1 MATDSTTSDLN
12 AFYAFLGQ
20 VRQQPGAP
28 ISPEESVRR
37 FRESQEQLQRFHEDN
52 ALAVSQSEQGL
63 SAPLDLD
70 SILERVENRVAQPSS
85 SGNTMILN

>member
-1 MATDSTTSDLN
+1 MATDSSTSELN

-37 FRESQEQLQRFHEDN
+37 FRESQEQLRRFHEGN
-52 ALAVSQSEQGL
+52 ALAVSQNVQGL
-63 SAPLDLD
+63 SAPLELEVL
-70 SILERVENRVAQPSS
+70 LERVEQRVAQQGTPK
-85 SGNTMILN
+85 